1 MTGKPDGCP
10 YNECDGTGR
19 IIKDIDGTVT
29 LSHCRCVEYRRSR
42 QNIARLFESAQIP
55 RRYQGK
61 TFETFR
67 QELQPV
73 AWLTASRYTEKF
85 STIRNEAK
93 NSLWFTGTK
102 GTGKSHLAYAITN
115 ELLKQQY
122 TVITVVMPDL
132 LDMLRPK
139 ADKAKSALAEERMRA
154 IKTADLV
161 ILDDLG
167 AEKDSEW
174 AAERIYLIL
183 NDRYNEQQPVAIT
196 SNPLPDELERISPQW
211 GRIVSRLHEMCYIIT
226 MDGPD
231 YRKGGMSN
239 G

>member
-1 MTGKPDGCP
+1 M
-10 YNECDGTGR
+10 
-19 IIKDIDGTVT
+19 
-29 LSHCRCVEYRRSR
+29 EYRRSQ
-42 QNIARLFESAQIP
+42 QNITRLFESAQIP
-55 RRYQGK
+55 RRYLEK
-61 TFETFR
+61 TFAAFE

-73 AWLTASRYTEKF
+73 AWKTACRYVERF
-85 STIRNEAK
+85 STIRNGFK

-122 TVITVVMPDL
+122 TVITVVVPDL

-139 ADKAKSALAEERMRA
+139 ADKTKTLAEERMQA
-154 IKTADLV
+154 IRTADLV

-183 NDRYNEQQPVAIT
+183 NNRYNEQKPVVVT
-196 SNPLPDELERISPQW
+196 SNPLPDELEKISQQW
-211 GRIVSRLHEMCYIIT
+211 ERIVSRLHEMCYIIT

-231 YRKGGMSN
+231 YRKGGMPN